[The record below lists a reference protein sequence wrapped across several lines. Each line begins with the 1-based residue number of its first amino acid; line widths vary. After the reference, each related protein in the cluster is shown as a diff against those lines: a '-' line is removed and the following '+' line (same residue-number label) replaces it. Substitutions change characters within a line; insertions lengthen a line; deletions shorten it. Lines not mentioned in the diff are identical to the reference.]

1 MPTEQNAEI
10 LQAMKE
16 AAAALRDND
25 IHFALAGGL
34 ACWARGGPATEHD
47 VDFVIREEDVER
59 ALLALRK
66 AGMRTDIP
74 PEGAPSSDQP
84 RVSATQFPRLVYIAA
99 DGVAAAPWSCRCI
112 AWVCPAASRPARPV
126 RDRAGRD
133 RNAPRSWCYL

>member
-1 MPTEQNAEI
+1 MPTEQNSEI

-25 IHFALAGGL
+25 IQFALAGGL

-47 VDFVIREEDVER
+47 VDLAIREEDVER

-74 PEGAPSSDQP
+74 PEGWLA
-84 RVSATQFPRLVYIAA
+84 RFPLHSVGR
-99 DGVAAAPWSCRCI
+99 RE
-112 AWVCPAASRPARPV
+112 RPH
-126 RDRAGRD
+126 
-133 RNAPRSWCYL
+133 